1 MGEGFYKLIL
11 VFAVL
16 IPIQNNMNSN
26 NTNTRNTNARRGKR
40 AYIASGTV
48 SRPSGPRTLASA
60 FEASNHRLFA
70 PPTSGGFTEA
80 VGRKAAPKAK
90 IAASK
95 TQDVVSVPNRF
106 DKPVEQEVQVNPVSA
121 PAPLR
126 GAWAAGRPKE
136 VKPHQEVR
144 PKPSQAERKREV
156 AAALER
162 TAKEKALS
170 ERLAK
175 NGMSLWADEE

>member
-1 MGEGFYKLIL
+1 
-11 VFAVL
+11 
-16 IPIQNNMNSN
+16 MNSN

-60 FEASNHRLFA
+60 FEASRLFA
-70 PPTSGGFTEA
+70 APTSDGFTEV

-90 IAASK
+90 IATSK
-95 TQDVVSVPNRF
+95 TQDVVAAPNRF
-106 DKPVEQEVQVNPVSA
+106 TKPVEQEVQVNPVFT

-136 VKPHQEVR
+136 VKPHQDVR
-144 PKPSQAERKREV
+144 PKPSQADRKREV
-156 AAALER
+156 AAAIER